1 MMAVK
6 FETIKAGDT
15 LYDCSTYGV
24 GNTTMRAMGC
34 WVIRVILVNTSER
47 NATITWNGNPQQVKT
62 ERYFNQS
69 SIRRFPPE
77 WVKHPLDKATCRVC
91 HRTKSQGHTDDCAH
105 PKAVKERNMAGK

>member
-1 MMAVK
+1 MAVK
-6 FETIKAGDT
+6 FDTIKEGDT

-34 WVIRVILVNTSER
+34 WEIGVISVDGATRS
-47 NATITWNGNPQQVKT
+47 ATITWNGNPQEVKT

-77 WVKHPLDKATCRVC
+77 WVKHPMDEATCRVC
-91 HRTKSQGHTDDCAH
+91 YRTQSKGHTDDCAH
-105 PKAVKERNMAGK
+105 PKAVKARKVSGK